1 MDSKVPEAF
10 SRYVFPYIFIADFTI
25 IDGCPGKQ
33 ALRMKLQ
40 EREN

>member
-1 MDSKVPEAF
+1 MNSKVPEAF
-10 SRYVFPYIFIADFTI
+10 SQYVFPHIFIADCII

-40 EREN
+40 Q